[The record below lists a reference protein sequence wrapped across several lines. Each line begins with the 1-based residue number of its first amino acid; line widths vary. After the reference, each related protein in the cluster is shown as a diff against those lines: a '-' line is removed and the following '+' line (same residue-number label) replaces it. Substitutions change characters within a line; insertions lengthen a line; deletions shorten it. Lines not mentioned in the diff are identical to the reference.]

1 MCNCL
6 KITFQDTAN
15 SLPPVTIEMQVIG
28 TLNGYNYWSFD
39 YYGTTYFVWHDASSN
54 WYISETLGSA
64 PYANSIKTNTDPC
77 PLAES
82 PVWTDPNFYTL
93 TEPCV
98 SCSGNED
105 RTYREYKSIKLPK
118 KCIDQNRG
126 LPDCC
131 CEELV
136 LADNSGNSFQND
148 KVSAWMKL
156 SDPTD
161 SVDFKLYKD
170 GVLTTYTPTAVAF
183 AQEDNAY
190 YTTIDWID
198 VLTSDGIGC
207 YELKIEYNVS
217 GIIDVFTWGQYRL
230 LPYTIQNA
238 LKTARLRAEFSGYH
252 EIEGINF
259 TGSGIESTFRFYGY
273 IGNRQPNMEIDNII
287 YNNREMKR
295 VIRENLNDYE
305 VISDPA
311 LKCVTEP
318 LVDLYFLSENN
329 LYISDYNAHNHD
341 YCIKDLPVIV
351 SDSPEITYYEFS
363 RKASV
368 RCKVAD
374 KFKNKRTYY

>member
-1 MCNCL
+1 MCDCL
-6 KITFQDTAN
+6 KITFQDTEN
-15 SLPPVTIEMQVIG
+15 SLPAVTIQMQTIG
-28 TLNGYNYWSFD
+28 TLNGYNYWTFD
-39 YYGTTYFVWHDASSN
+39 YYGTTYYVWHDASDN
-54 WYISETLGSA
+54 WYISEILGSA
-64 PYANSIKTNTDPC
+64 PYTNSIKTNTEPC
-77 PLAES
+77 PIAES
-82 PVWTDPNFYTL
+82 PTWTAENFYTL
-93 TEPCV
+93 TEECE
-98 SCSGNED
+98 SCTGAED
-105 RTYREYKSIKLPK
+105 RTYLSLKSIKLPK
-118 KCIDQNRG
+118 KCVDQNRG

-136 LADNSGNSFQND
+136 LADNSGESYQND
-148 KVSAWMKL
+148 KTSAWIKL
-156 SDPTD
+156 SDPLDTAG
-161 SVDFKLYKD
+161 FKLFKD
-170 GVLTTYTPTAVAF
+170 GVLTTYVPTILPF
-183 AQEDNAY
+183 AQEENAY
-190 YTTIDWID
+190 YTTINWAD
-198 VLTSDGIGC
+198 VYSSDGPGC
-207 YELKIEYNVS
+207 YELRVTYNIS
-217 GIIDVFTWGQYRL
+217 GIIDGFTWGNYRL
-230 LPYTIQNA
+230 QRFSIQNA
-238 LKTARLRAEFSGYH
+238 LKTARLLAEFSGFH

-273 IGNRQPNMEIDNII
+273 IGNRQPNTEIDNII

-318 LVDLYFLSENN
+318 LIDLYFLSENN

-351 SDSPEITYYEFS
+351 SESPEVTYYDFS